1 MRVSTEEQT
10 LGYSLDAQVHRCR
23 EYCRAQGWEIVKE
36 HLEPGVSARSA
47 DRPAFQKMLGD
58 AKAGLFDRLVVLDW
72 SRFSRDTLDTL
83 HIINELGKLGVTV
96 ISLRE
101 PADYL
106 TPDGKFRLTINAAV
120 AELESANLGARVR
133 IALEQRARS
142 GLWMGNLS
150 TGYCLGLCSRCHD
163 DLCPDEKQENK
174 GDGRVPLPHPV
185 DSQGVK
191 LLFEL
196 YATGQYTY
204 DSMAAELTR
213 QGYQMNTR
221 WGRRVW
227 TKDTIKKAIANRF
240 YLGFVNYKGQ
250 ALPGQHEAIISQEL
264 WDKCQ
269 AIRLRNRGKPRTYTR
284 KFRTYLFRGILICE
298 ECGMAMTASTD
309 KAGPCYHCASYYKR
323 IDCSVSNRRVP
334 EPMLEEQI
342 SGVITNL
349 RLPPNWQERIEQ
361 LVNSDQSARDTEREQ
376 TRLKEK
382 ERRLRQAYFEV
393 MIDEQAFRQGIA
405 EVKEALAQLEPN
417 SVVEIEIAV
426 EHLKSLRTAWEGAT
440 KEEKSK
446 IISTIFEA
454 VYCDPATKSL
464 VAVQPKRAFIPL
476 LRGIGLLRE
485 DGTRFYIRR

>member
-1 MRVSTEEQT
+1 VSTEEQA
-10 LGYSLDAQVHRCR
+10 LGYSLDAQVGRCR
-23 EYCRAQGWEIVKE
+23 EYSQAQGWEIVKE
-36 HLEPGVSARSA
+36 YLEPGVSARSA
-47 DRPAFQKMLGD
+47 DRPAFQEMLGD

-142 GLWMGNLS
+142 GLWLGNLS
-150 TGYCLGLCSRCHD
+150 TGYCLSLCSRCDD
-163 DLCPDEKQENK
+163 DLCPGKGQGDR

-204 DSMAAELTR
+204 DIVAAELTR
-213 QGYQMNTR
+213 RGYQMNTR

-227 TKDTIKKAIANRF
+227 TKDTIKKAITNRF
-240 YLGFVNYKGQ
+240 YLGYVNYKGE

-264 WDKCQ
+264 WDKCH
-269 AIRLRNRGKPRTYTR
+269 AMRLRNRRKPRRYTP

-309 KAGPCYHCASYYKR
+309 KAGPRYHCASYYKR
-323 IDCSVSNRRVP
+323 IDCSSTNRRVP
-334 EPMLEEQI
+334 EPVLEEQI
-342 SGVITNL
+342 SQIIPNL
-349 RLPPNWQERIEQ
+349 RLPPDWQERIQQ
-361 LVNSDQSARDTEREQ
+361 LVNSQDAVRDMERERA
-376 TRLKEK
+376 RLEEK
-382 ERRLRQAYFEV
+382 ERRLKQSYFEV
-393 MIDEQAFRQGIA
+393 LIDEEEFRQGMA
-405 EVKEALAQLEPN
+405 DVKKALAELEP
-417 SVVEIEIAV
+417 SPPEEIRVAA
-426 EHLKSLRTAWEGAT
+426 EHLRSLRTAWEGAT
-440 KEEKSK
+440 KEEKSS
-446 IISTIFEA
+446 IISSLFDA
-454 VYCDPATKSL
+454 VYCDPTQRSV
-464 VAVQPKRAFIPL
+464 VAVKPNRAFSPL
-476 LRGIGLLRE
+476 LGGMALLRE
-485 DGTRFYIRR
+485 DAGRFRLER